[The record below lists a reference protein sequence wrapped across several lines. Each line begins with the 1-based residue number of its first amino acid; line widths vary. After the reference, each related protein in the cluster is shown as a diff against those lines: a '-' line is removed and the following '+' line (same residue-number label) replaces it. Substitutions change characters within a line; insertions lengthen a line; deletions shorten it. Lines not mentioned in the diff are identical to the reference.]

1 MGRNDMDHKYDI
13 FRTYPDD
20 GRPVWIEAVAN
31 LEQAKE
37 RLRSLPSFRSAQYRL
52 FDPRAGK
59 FVESE
64 HES

>member
-1 MGRNDMDHKYDI
+1 MTGS
-13 FRTYPDD
+13 PS
-20 GRPVWIEAVAN
+20 GLEAVAS
-31 LEQAKE
+31 LEHAKE
-37 RLRSLPSFRSAQYRL
+37 RLRSLPSFRASEYPLFDPL

>member
-1 MGRNDMDHKYDI
+1 MDRTYDI

-20 GRPVWIEAVAN
+20 ERPVWIEAVAS
-31 LEQAKE
+31 LEHAKE
-37 RLRSLPSFRSAQYRL
+37 RLRTLPSFSSAQYRL

-59 FVESE
+59 FIESE

>member
-1 MGRNDMDHKYDI
+1 MTGS
-13 FRTYPDD
+13 PS
-20 GRPVWIEAVAN
+20 GLEAVAS
-31 LEQAKE
+31 LEHAKE
-37 RLRSLPSFRSAQYRL
+37 RLRSLPSFRASEYPL

>member
-1 MGRNDMDHKYDI
+1 MDHMYDI

-20 GRPVWIEAVAN
+20 GRPVWIEAVAT
-31 LEQAKE
+31 LEHAKE
-37 RLRSLPSFRSAQYRL
+37 RLRSLPSFRSAEYRL

-64 HES
+64 DES